1 MPLALVVSVSV
12 TAGVVVANRPLAPDE
27 GAVKVT
33 ETPLA
38 GDPLEVTVA
47 ESVPNALPT
56 AALAVYPLFAA
67 MAMTGCGAMFE
78 LDPPQLARKPM
89 ARQTKAM
96 VKVPAEILR

>member
-12 TAGVVVANRPLAPDE
+12 TAGVAVANRPLAPED

-47 ESVPNALPT
+47 ENAPNELPT
-56 AALAVYPLFAA
+56 AALAVYPLFAV
-67 MAMTGCGAMFE
+67 MAMTGAVAVFVKE
-78 LDPPQLARKPM
+78 KLAGVAAPDVE
-89 ARQTKAM
+89 AVT
-96 VKVPAEILR
+96 V